1 MPTAIA
7 TTSLPPSS
15 DSCLSPAANSV
26 TEGSDS
32 GNEKRRTS
40 IPQEDNT
47 GVVEIDTN
55 DDGVSA
61 SPVSKSNSLV
71 AQVPVLRVGVKL
83 AIPNSNQKYT
93 KDEVLAFA
101 VKYGK
106 SAVISAIHSSDYS
119 PKQSTLKK
127 FFTKKSGCF
136 NDVSIQRLL
145 NPYATGSNE
154 WHAAVYAI
162 SSWKGAPALVTIHE
176 LIGYTPPSEDNIDAE
191 DEELAG
197 LNAQQASVQASLP
210 EPPKDVLFEPINGRG
225 ISPDAVDDIDS
236 PMFSSI
242 PNENENE
249 NENSTHQQQCT
260 TSTSSSTSIQH
271 SRKRPAESLG
281 EKSQPVHFDEFEV
294 SKAIQLLTAKAE
306 KTLAP
311 SNAEREL
318 AYKILGNVPYTRT
331 SKVAKAT
338 AADDTTDEGEGE
350 DVVSVLCIH

>member
-106 SAVISAIHSSDYS
+106 SAVI
-119 PKQSTLKK
+119 T
-127 FFTKKSGCF
+127 SG
-136 NDVSIQRLL
+136 QR
-145 NPYATGSNE
+145 
-154 WHAAVYAI
+154 
-162 SSWKGAPALVTIHE
+162 
-176 LIGYTPPSEDNIDAE
+176 
-191 DEELAG
+191 
-197 LNAQQASVQASLP
+197 
-210 EPPKDVLFEPINGRG
+210 
-225 ISPDAVDDIDS
+225 
-236 PMFSSI
+236 
-242 PNENENE
+242 
-249 NENSTHQQQCT
+249 
-260 TSTSSSTSIQH
+260 
-271 SRKRPAESLG
+271 
-281 EKSQPVHFDEFEV
+281 
-294 SKAIQLLTAKAE
+294 
-306 KTLAP
+306 
-311 SNAEREL
+311 
-318 AYKILGNVPYTRT
+318 
-331 SKVAKAT
+331 
-338 AADDTTDEGEGE
+338 
-350 DVVSVLCIH
+350 